1 MALRVDFNSDMGE
14 SYGAYRMGDDEMI
27 LQYVSSANLAC
38 GWHGGDPLTMRRTV
52 FMAVERGVGIGGH
65 PSYPDLMGFGRR
77 VMQITPEEAHNY
89 VLYQLGA
96 LMAFA
101 RTAGTSLQHVKPH
114 GALFNAAQDDYAL
127 AEGIAHGVREA
138 GKELIVVALPGSQ
151 MEKAA
156 RAAGLRVAREGFADR
171 EYTDEGRLVSRR
183 VPGSV
188 IHDADRITERVVQM
202 ARGTLTAMSGKPLE
216 VQVETICL
224 HSDTPGAGALA
235 GAIRRAADEAGIRV
249 TPMRE
254 LV

>member
-14 SYGAYRMGDDEMI
+14 SYGAFKMGDDDVI
-27 LQYVSSANLAC
+27 LDYVTSANLAC

-52 FMAVERGVGIGGH
+52 FMAVERGVAVGGH

-101 RTAGTSLQHVKPH
+101 RAAGTTLQHVKPH

-138 GKELIVVALPGSQ
+138 GKDLIVVALPGSQ

-171 EYTDEGRLVSRR
+171 EYTDEGRLVPRK

-188 IHDADRITERVVQM
+188 IHDPNRIAERVVQM
-202 ARGTLTAMSGKPLE
+202 VKGKLTAMSGKPLD

-235 GAIRRAADEAGIRV
+235 RTIRRAVEEAGIRIS
-249 TPMRE
+249 PMRE